1 VGVSKRSATMYIASK
16 ATRRIVDPSLTLEA
30 FSTGAGAVT
39 DLDLDALASAFFLA
53 ATAGAAD
60 LDSFLA
66 IVLEM
71 ICSGFCMR

>member
-1 VGVSKRSATMYIASK
+1 MQ
-16 ATRRIVDPSLTLEA
+16 RIVDPSLTLEA

-39 DLDLDALASAFFLA
+39 DLDLDALTSAFLA

-71 ICSGFCMR
+71 FCSGFFVFG